1 MDPQLL
7 LFRRQYFQLFEPDFL
22 TWPPKQL
29 LKDPHIQE
37 WLYNRLFNADENVY
51 LPPSRYQW
59 RVLKPLVTRIEQA
72 IEDPDEDEISDQLM
86 THLSSLIASE
96 MPSELTAVQQRSY
109 VTFSCLPPTQNSE
122 YIPDKEPT
130 ITILERRN
138 LISGST
144 TTGYRTWEAALHL
157 GSYLLS
163 NPSLIK
169 DKNIFEPGA
178 GTGFLSILCAKH
190 LEAKHVT
197 ATDGDESV
205 VEALRENLF
214 LNGLDDDSRVN
225 ASVLRWGRGLRDT
238 WVEEELEDWPYDI
251 VVGADVTFDKTM
263 ISSLVGT
270 LRFLFDLRPSLQVLL
285 SHAVRNADTFDL
297 LKAVCARNQFEVKDV
312 DFQAPPMREQK
323 ALFYATAVPL
333 KILSITRPG

>member
-72 IEDPDEDEISDQLM
+72 IEDPDEDVGGSFHLYYLFFRLSVTVYFQLQTLSDVAVCMQEISDQLM

-251 VVGADVTFDKTM
+251 VVGADV
-263 ISSLVGT
+263 
-270 LRFLFDLRPSLQVLL
+270 
-285 SHAVRNADTFDL
+285 
-297 LKAVCARNQFEVKDV
+297 VCSTN
-312 DFQAPPMREQK
+312 
-323 ALFYATAVPL
+323 
-333 KILSITRPG
+333 